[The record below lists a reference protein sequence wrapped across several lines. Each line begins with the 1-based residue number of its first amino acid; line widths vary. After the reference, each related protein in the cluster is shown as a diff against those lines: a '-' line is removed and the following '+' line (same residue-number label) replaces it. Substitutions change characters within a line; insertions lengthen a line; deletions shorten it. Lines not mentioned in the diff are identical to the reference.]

1 MTLRAKLFLAFTLV
15 ILVCL
20 ILAGAGFL
28 WVLQHY
34 QFQARAARIAEL
46 SRPVAV
52 QVAILERQGQPP
64 AAIAELIRE
73 DADEIGI
80 RVLILD
86 PTGNVLAD
94 TGREFEGR
102 RLNLNAATRSAGTV
116 WVEAWGHTFA
126 VVPAVSIRPFR
137 GVASIVAV
145 GTPNSNLRGGW
156 LTLLPSLGVA
166 GLGALAV
173 SAAIS
178 WLLARSI
185 ASPLAELTQAA
196 TRMAAGEFDQTVP
209 VRGTRE
215 TVQLAEA
222 FNEMSRQVSRSYRTL
237 KNFLADVS
245 HELRTPL
252 TSVKGFAQALTEQAV
267 SSPAEVA
274 EAARII
280 LEEADRMD
288 RLVNDLL
295 FLSRLEANQVPFN
308 PEPVDL
314 TELARTC
321 LRRFERDATG
331 AIRFEFAG
339 DGPAEA
345 LVDPTRTEQV
355 LTNLLKNAV
364 QHTPDGGVVR
374 VTVKAG
380 PYQQR
385 PGVWVWVFNSGSFIP
400 EADRAKIFERF
411 YHRNR
416 HGLGLGLAI
425 SREIVQAQGG
435 IIQVKSE
442 PQVGTEFAIWHPAPD
457 RPAVDGA
464 KLKLLARR
472 T

>member
-1 MTLRAKLFLAFTLV
+1 MTLRVKLFLAFTFV
-15 ILVCL
+15 IFVCL
-20 ILAGAGFL
+20 LLAGAGFL

-52 QVAILERQGQPP
+52 QVAVLERQGQSP
-64 AAIAELIRE
+64 AAIVDLIRE
-73 DADEIGI
+73 DASELDI

-86 PTGNVLAD
+86 ASGTVVAD

-102 RLNLNAATRSAGTV
+102 RLDLASGVRSAGAV

-126 VVPAVSIRPFR
+126 VVPTVSVRPFR
-137 GVASIVAV
+137 GVTSIVAV
-145 GTPNSNLRGGW
+145 GIPNSSLRGGW
-156 LTLLPSLGVA
+156 LTLLPSLGLA
-166 GLGALAV
+166 GLGALGV
-173 SAAIS
+173 SAGIS

-185 ASPLAELTQAA
+185 AQPLAELTQAA
-196 TRMAAGEFDQTVP
+196 SRMAAGEFDQTVP

-222 FNEMSRQVSRSYRTL
+222 FNQMSQQVSRSYRTL

-267 SSPAEVA
+267 TSPAEVA
-274 EAARII
+274 QVARII

-321 LRRFERDATG
+321 LRRFEREDPG
-331 AIRFEFAG
+331 NLRFEFAA
-339 DGPAEA
+339 DGSAEA
-345 LVDPTRTEQV
+345 LVDPIRTEQV

-364 QHTPDGGVVR
+364 QHTPVGGVVR
-374 VTVKAG
+374 VTVESGA
-380 PYQQR
+380 YQQR
-385 PGVWVWVFNSGSFIP
+385 PGVWVRVFNSGSFIP
-400 EADRAKIFERF
+400 EAEREKIFQRF
-411 YHRNR
+411 YHRNH

-425 SREIVQAQGG
+425 SKEVVQAQGG
-435 IIQVKSE
+435 IIQVDSD
-442 PQVGTEFAIWHPAPD
+442 PQTGTEFAIWHPAPE
-457 RPAVDGA
+457 RSPAEEG
-464 KLKLLARR
+464 KPKLLARR
-472 T
+472 N

>member
-1 MTLRAKLFLAFTLV
+1 MTLRAKLFLSFTFV
-15 ILVCL
+15 IFVCL
-20 ILAGAGFL
+20 LLAGAGFL

-34 QFQARAARIAEL
+34 QLQARVARIAEL

-52 QVAILERQGQPP
+52 QVAALERQGQSP
-64 AAIAELIRE
+64 AAIMDLIRE
-73 DADEIGI
+73 DVAEIGL

-86 PTGNVLAD
+86 PNGTVMAD

-102 RLNLNAATRSAGTV
+102 QLDLNSATRSGGAV

-126 VVPAVSIRPFR
+126 VVPAVSMRPFR
-137 GVASIVAV
+137 GITSIVAV
-145 GTPNSNLRGGW
+145 GTPNSSLRQGW
-156 LTLLPSLGVA
+156 LTLLPSLSLA

-173 SAAIS
+173 SAGIS

-185 ASPLAELTQAA
+185 AQPLAELTQAA
-196 TRMAAGEFDQTVP
+196 TRMAAGDFEQTVP

-215 TVQLAEA
+215 TIQLAEA
-222 FNEMSRQVSRSYRTL
+222 FNQMSQEVSRSYRTL

-267 SSPAEVA
+267 SSPSEVA

-280 LEEADRMD
+280 LDEADRMD

-321 LRRFERDATG
+321 LRRFERDSAGT
-331 AIRFEFAG
+331 IRFEFAA
-339 DGPAEA
+339 DGPAQA

-364 QHTPDGGVVR
+364 QHTPAGGVVR
-374 VTVKAG
+374 VTVAAG
-380 PYQQR
+380 DYQHR
-385 PGVWVWVFNSGSFIP
+385 AGVWVRVFNSGSFIP
-400 EADRAKIFERF
+400 PADREKIFERF
-411 YHRNR
+411 YHRNH

-435 IIQVKSE
+435 IIQVDSDPE
-442 PQVGTEFAIWHPAPD
+442 SGTEFAIWHPAPD
-457 RPAVDGA
+457 RPTADGA
-464 KLKLLARR
+464 KPKLLARR

>member
-1 MTLRAKLFLAFTLV
+1 MTLRARIFLAFTFV
-15 ILVCL
+15 IFVCL
-20 ILAGAGFL
+20 LLAGAGFL

-34 QFQARAARIAEL
+34 QLQARVARIAEL

-52 QVAILERQGQPP
+52 QVAALERQGQSP
-64 AAIAELIRE
+64 AAIADLLRDDASEL
-73 DADEIGI
+73 GI

-86 PTGNVLAD
+86 QAGTVMAD
-94 TGREFEGR
+94 TGRDFEGHR
-102 RLNLNAATRSAGTV
+102 VDLTSATRSAGTV

-126 VVPAVSIRPFR
+126 VVPAVSMRPFR
-137 GVASIVAV
+137 GITSIVAV
-145 GTPNSNLRGGW
+145 GTPNSSLRQGW
-156 LTLLPSLGVA
+156 LTLLPSLSLA

-173 SAAIS
+173 SAGIS

-185 ASPLAELTQAA
+185 AQPLAELTQAA

-215 TVQLAEA
+215 TIQLAEA
-222 FNEMSRQVSRSYRTL
+222 FNQMSQEVSRSYRTL

-267 SSPAEVA
+267 SSPSEVAEVA
-274 EAARII
+274 QII
-280 LEEADRMD
+280 LDEADRMD

-321 LRRFERDATG
+321 LRRFERNSAGT
-331 AIRFEFAG
+331 IRFEFAA
-339 DGPAEA
+339 DGPAQA

-364 QHTPDGGVVR
+364 QHTPAGGVVR
-374 VTVKAG
+374 VTVGAG
-380 PYQQR
+380 DYQHR
-385 PGVWVWVFNSGSFIP
+385 AGVWVRVFNSGSFIP
-400 EADRAKIFERF
+400 ESDRDKIFQRF
-411 YHRNR
+411 YHRNH

-435 IIQVKSE
+435 IIQVDSDPE
-442 PQVGTEFAIWHPAPD
+442 SGTEFAIWQPAPD
-457 RPAVDGA
+457 QPAAEGV
-464 KLKLLARR
+464 KPKLLTRR